1 MRSSRWFII
10 GIVLFL
16 LIMFVVESHL
26 PKKFVWNPTFAQHDH
41 QPLGCAVFDD
51 VLKSSL
57 PDGYFLSRKTFYQF
71 AADSDSCRSI
81 LVITQHVNLVEADL
95 NALLDLA
102 QRGNKIL
109 IAASSF
115 STSLSDTLGFDN
127 SYAYFNPR
135 RMKEYAGNLLER
147 DSVCWIGDSAVYDK
161 RTFRFY
167 PHLCGIYFTKYDSL
181 SLPLATSRIDSMQM
195 FNDSL
200 PDCFPPVAF
209 SRPVGSGEIVLVT
222 TPLLFTNYGMLDGD
236 NAAYLFRLLSHLK
249 GLPVVRT
256 EAYGVG
262 AQVEVS
268 PFRYFLSQRPLRWA
282 LYLTM
287 LVLVLFMVFTARRR
301 QRAIPVI
308 REPANRNLEFA
319 ELIGTLY
326 YQKKNHADLVRNK
339 FIFFAES
346 LRRNIQVDVEDDSD
360 DNALSRRISRKTGTD
375 EEKVRNLFR
384 KLRPVIRGQQEVGET
399 LMKDLI
405 DGMNEIEKPQP

>member
-57 PDGYFLSRKTFYQF
+57 PDGYSLSRKTFYQF

-161 RTFRFY
+161 RTFRFI
-167 PHLCGIYFTKYDSL
+167 LIY
-181 SLPLATSRIDSMQM
+181 
-195 FNDSL
+195 
-200 PDCFPPVAF
+200 VAF
-209 SRPVGSGEIVLVT
+209 T
-222 TPLLFTNYGMLDGD
+222 
-236 NAAYLFRLLSHLK
+236 
-249 GLPVVRT
+249 
-256 EAYGVG
+256 
-262 AQVEVS
+262 
-268 PFRYFLSQRPLRWA
+268 SQSTIRC
-282 LYLTM
+282 LY
-287 LVLVLFMVFTARRR
+287 R
-301 QRAIPVI
+301 
-308 REPANRNLEFA
+308 
-319 ELIGTLY
+319 
-326 YQKKNHADLVRNK
+326 
-339 FIFFAES
+339 
-346 LRRNIQVDVEDDSD
+346 
-360 DNALSRRISRKTGTD
+360 
-375 EEKVRNLFR
+375 
-384 KLRPVIRGQQEVGET
+384 
-399 LMKDLI
+399 
-405 DGMNEIEKPQP
+405 

>member
-1 MRSSRWFII
+1 M
-10 GIVLFL
+10 
-16 LIMFVVESHL
+16 
-26 PKKFVWNPTFAQHDH
+26 
-41 QPLGCAVFDD
+41 
-51 VLKSSL
+51 
-57 PDGYFLSRKTFYQF
+57 
-71 AADSDSCRSI
+71 
-81 LVITQHVNLVEADL
+81 EADL
-95 NALLDLA
+95 NALLDLT

-181 SLPLATSRIDSMQM
+181 SLPLATRRIDSMQM

-200 PDCFPPVAF
+200 PDCFPPVAL
-209 SRPVGSGEIVLVT
+209 SRPIGSGEIVLVT

-326 YQKKNHADLVRNK
+326 YQKKNHADLVRKK
-339 FIFFAES
+339 FIYFAES

>member
-1 MRSSRWFII
+1 
-10 GIVLFL
+10 
-16 LIMFVVESHL
+16 
-26 PKKFVWNPTFAQHDH
+26 
-41 QPLGCAVFDD
+41 
-51 VLKSSL
+51 
-57 PDGYFLSRKTFYQF
+57 
-71 AADSDSCRSI
+71 
-81 LVITQHVNLVEADL
+81 
-95 NALLDLA
+95 
-102 QRGNKIL
+102 
-109 IAASSF
+109 
-115 STSLSDTLGFDN
+115 
-127 SYAYFNPR
+127 
-135 RMKEYAGNLLER
+135 
-147 DSVCWIGDSAVYDK
+147 
-161 RTFRFY
+161 
-167 PHLCGIYFTKYDSL
+167 
-181 SLPLATSRIDSMQM
+181 MQM

-200 PDCFPPVAF
+200 PDCFPPVAL

-326 YQKKNHADLVRNK
+326 YQ
-339 FIFFAES
+339 
-346 LRRNIQVDVEDDSD
+346 
-360 DNALSRRISRKTGTD
+360 RRIMLILCAKS
-375 EEKVRNLFR
+375 LFTL
-384 KLRPVIRGQQEVGET
+384 LRACGGIFRWMWKMTVMTMPCLGGFPGKQG
-399 LMKDLI
+399 LMKKKSGI
-405 DGMNEIEKPQP
+405 CSVSSVP

>member
-1 MRSSRWFII
+1 
-10 GIVLFL
+10 
-16 LIMFVVESHL
+16 MFSLDVIRTINRH
-26 PKKFVWNPTFAQHDH
+26 
-41 QPLGCAVFDD
+41 AVFDD

-57 PDGYFLSRKTFYQF
+57 PDGYSLSRKTFYQF

-200 PDCFPPVAF
+200 PDCFPPVAL

-236 NAAYLFRLLSHLK
+236 NA
-249 GLPVVRT
+249 P
-256 EAYGVG
+256 
-262 AQVEVS
+262 
-268 PFRYFLSQRPLRWA
+268 
-282 LYLTM
+282 
-287 LVLVLFMVFTARRR
+287 
-301 QRAIPVI
+301 AI
-308 REPANRNLEFA
+308 AC
-319 ELIGTLY
+319 Y
-326 YQKKNHADLVRNK
+326 
-339 FIFFAES
+339 S
-346 LRRNIQVDVEDDSD
+346 S
-360 DNALSRRISRKTGTD
+360 
-375 EEKVRNLFR
+375 
-384 KLRPVIRGQQEVGET
+384 
-399 LMKDLI
+399 
-405 DGMNEIEKPQP
+405 

>member
-41 QPLGCAVFDD
+41 QSLGCAVFDD

-57 PDGYFLSRKTFYQF
+57 PDGYSLSRKTFYQF

-200 PDCFPPVAF
+200 PDCFPPVAL
-209 SRPVGSGEIVLVT
+209 SRPIGSGEIVLVT

-256 EAYGVG
+256 EAYGAG

-326 YQKKNHADLVRNK
+326 YQKKNHADLVRKK
-339 FIFFAES
+339 FIYFA
-346 LRRNIQVDVEDDSD
+346 
-360 DNALSRRISRKTGTD
+360 
-375 EEKVRNLFR
+375 
-384 KLRPVIRGQQEVGET
+384 
-399 LMKDLI
+399 
-405 DGMNEIEKPQP
+405 